1 MKIDLMESC
10 NERILK
16 ALIPSNELLGEY
28 NKQATEQTYLL
39 DGMNFQFFKLIFF
52 ANHGWLKFV
61 NFVLEILA

>member
-39 DGMNFQFFKLIFF
+39 DGMNFQFFKLIFSQIMV
-52 ANHGWLKFV
+52 G
-61 NFVLEILA
+61 